1 MIHVRRFPQHC
12 WGGGDATSVPQQD
25 NDYAA
30 ADMEPPAGTAGEQ
43 AQPHPPN
50 LAELAR
56 REPGLATPG
65 TYTFKN
71 HVPPASEPAVK
82 ERPRNYVM
90 HQQSWKQ
97 LVSKAKTLVASEFW
111 TVFETVRGQSQ
122 GLQCEVLRATKA
134 VLLKKK
140 CVLVGSFPT
149 SKRQLRKMLAPHVR
163 AFWQGLLL
171 QCSVDVSEANLP
183 ARCKKVYT
191 FQFVDPIWIWI
202 FKAGRCGKLHFE
214 SWHHANAQH
223 ERLYGAGVQYGDA
236 MIAALRQCT
245 AGQLPAFIGLAFDKA
260 KQG

>member
-1 MIHVRRFPQHC
+1 MLHARDFPQHS
-12 WGGGDATSVPQQD
+12 WGGGVAAPVLQQD
-25 NDYAA
+25 DDYAA

-43 AQPHPPN
+43 TELAPPD
-50 LAELAR
+50 LSELAR
-56 REPGLATPG
+56 REPGLETRG

-71 HVPPASEPAVK
+71 HVPPAPGPAVK

-140 CVLVGSFPT
+140 CLVGSFPT

-171 QCSVDVSEANLP
+171 QCSVDVSGANLP
-183 ARCKKVYT
+183 ARCKRLYT
-191 FQFVDPIWIWI
+191 FQFVDPIWIWV
-202 FKAGRCGKLHFE
+202 FKAGRCGELHFE

-245 AGQLPAFIGLAFDKA
+245 AAQLPAFIGLAFDKA